1 VTSPSPQQL
10 AAIAAAY
17 AILRAE
23 TPAPASPARS
33 RWALAGRTELVA
45 DAPRSANV
53 ASRWALAGRRDG

>member
-17 AILRAE
+17 AILRAP
-23 TPAPASPARS
+23 TPQAERAVQS
-33 RWALAGRTELVA
+33 RWALAGRAETIA